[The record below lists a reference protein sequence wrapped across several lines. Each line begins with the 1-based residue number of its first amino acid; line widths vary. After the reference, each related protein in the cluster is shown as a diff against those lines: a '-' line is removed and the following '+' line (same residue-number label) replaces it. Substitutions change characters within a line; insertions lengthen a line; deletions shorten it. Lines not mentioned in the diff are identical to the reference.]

1 MENHNI
7 SDTKKTAEEKE
18 MKEHQALIDAIKI
31 IQDIAIGHW
40 VSPYHKQISQQWL
53 DKYITYY

>member
-1 MENHNI
+1 
-7 SDTKKTAEEKE
+7 